1 MISDETYKAIQK
13 KANSRFLVDLNQE
26 KDCINAAKKG
36 DFIIVFH
43 ADNYPSVPIHLESYI
58 TEAQWDIIKKMIL
71 ENLDIKISGVKK
83 VLENL

>member
-13 KANSRFLVDLNQE
+13 KANSRFLVDLNKE

-43 ADNYPSVPIHLESYI
+43 SDNYPSVPVHLESYI
-58 TEAQWDIIKKMIL
+58 TEAQWDIIKKIIL

-83 VLENL
+83 ILESV